1 MLISCR
7 DEKPIEVCAMGM
19 EIYYIGQRIRTRR
32 VDFWLKIG
40 LWQNLKQ

>member
-7 DEKPIEVCAMGM
+7 DEKPIGVCAM